1 MQSEHM
7 TSAMKKLGHVRR
19 QSYGKIMPITTLL
32 GNLIATQSL
41 PTPNISLA
49 SQNDST
55 NQRPFDAITMPLT
68 VNERSD
74 AMPTIVATVD
84 FHATEPNSER
94 PATANVQFLKCVNY
108 QRRESCP
115 DEEEPIEIADAT
127 HDSEDD
133 IDRLLAN
140 KQIKLCKQREEA
152 SSFSTDSSYDG
163 DDTNRLQLLCGNL
176 YDKGSNLSMI
186 ACQSSDMNGE
196 PSNRITTD
204 FPSDLSCDS
213 DNTPFDDQST
223 ASPVSD
229 SQKFLSTMLGGER
242 TESPTDAVDWAGE
255 HNESGN
261 ISPLTEGNLK
271 QFNDDQ
277 LKEKQK
283 LDEIMT
289 NESMV
294 NSAAV
299 RLRLAARKL
308 EMDLLLAE
316 AAGKTPDEYIPPREL
331 LMHVVR

>member
-1 MQSEHM
+1 MQSEH
-7 TSAMKKLGHVRR
+7 TTIAMKKLGHVRR
-19 QSYGKIMPITTLL
+19 QSYGKIMPISTLL
-32 GNLIATQSL
+32 SNLIATQSA
-41 PTPNISLA
+41 PTPNTSLSSA
-49 SQNDST
+49 NDST
-55 NQRPFDAITMPLT
+55 NRLPFDAITMPLT

-74 AMPTIVATVD
+74 AMPTIIATTD
-84 FHATEPNSER
+84 FIPAATSSER
-94 PATANVQFLKCVNY
+94 PVANVQFLKCINY

-140 KQIKLCKQREEA
+140 KRILLCKQQEEA

-213 DNTPFDDQST
+213 DNAPFDDQST
-223 ASPVSD
+223 ASPLSD
-229 SQKFLSTMLGGER
+229 SQKFLSSMLGGEQ
-242 TESPTDAVDWAGE
+242 TESPTDSVDWAGV
-255 HNESGN
+255 HNDSGN

-271 QFNDDQ
+271 QFNDNQ

-283 LDEIMT
+283 LNELLT